1 MSIGL
6 NGLGCLAYVQTVRL
20 AAISAETDAQYAPV
34 TIARPQFE
42 RGTMATFRMYN
53 DTSGAS
59 FGWEAERFYWSNSS
73 GPLEVLSDD
82 GSVIAYKML
91 FDSRIR
97 EVRLTYEPSPDGQ
110 NYLIKN
116 IIAFWNGSPVFEIAG
131 LNKWVTSFQFRY
143 GFSVADV
150 LPSENDIFYGA
161 GKIDTFNAGAGND
174 TILAG
179 GSNDVLHGEGGDDV
193 LDGETGQ
200 DVLYGGNGA
209 DTYFVGQG
217 DIAIEEGTD
226 GAIDLVR
233 TPLTQYTLGDRLDN
247 LTFDGLGPFKGTGNT
262 LDNIIIGGSSGD
274 TLDGAYGVDILIGGL
289 GDDTYVVDNAYDETR
304 EIVDGGTDLV
314 QSWNSYY
321 ALGDEV
327 EDLVYVGFGSFAGIG
342 NIKNNRV
349 LGGSGTD
356 TLDGAGGSDVLSGE
370 AGADVLYGGTG
381 HDWLIGGSGSDTVAG
396 GGGDDN
402 YIVEDASDLVHETAG
417 QGNDTVYAS
426 VSYTLAASA
435 AVEFLSTAD
444 AYAVTS
450 LNLAGSSFAN
460 SIYGNAG
467 ANRLDGKAGADK
479 LYGNGGNDTYFVD
492 DTGDRVVEPST
503 GGTADRVYTT
513 VSHTLSSYVENLYAS
528 DTASVSLTGN
538 TAANVIYGNSGGNK
552 INGGYGNDT
561 LRGSTGKDT
570 FIFSTKLSTSSN
582 RDTIVDFS
590 VADDSIY
597 LDNAIFT
604 KLGSGSMSSPR
615 KVSSSYFTVGSAAKD
630 KNDCI
635 IYNKTTGV
643 LSYDADGSGSGKAV
657 EIAKLSKSLAMTYSD
672 IYIV

>member
-1 MSIGL
+1 
-6 NGLGCLAYVQTVRL
+6 
-20 AAISAETDAQYAPV
+20 
-34 TIARPQFE
+34 
-42 RGTMATFRMYN
+42 MATFRMYN

-73 GPLEVLSDD
+73 GPLEILSDD
-82 GSVIAYKML
+82 GSVIAYRML

-97 EVRLTYEPSPDGQ
+97 EVRLTYEPSPDEQ
-110 NYLIKN
+110 NYLVKD
-116 IIAFWNGSPVFEIAG
+116 IIAFWNGSPVFEVTG
-131 LNKWVTSFQFRY
+131 LNKWVTAVQFRY
-143 GFSVADV
+143 GFSVADM
-150 LPSENDIFYGA
+150 LPSENDTFYGA

-174 TILAG
+174 TIFAG

-200 DVLYGGNGA
+200 DVLHGGNGA

-233 TPLTQYTLGDRLDN
+233 TPLAQYTLGARLDD
-247 LTFDGLGPFKGTGNT
+247 LVFDGLGAFKGTGNT
-262 LDNIIIGGSSGD
+262 LDNIIQGGFDGD
-274 TLDGAYGVDILIGGL
+274 TLDGAYGIDTLIGGF
-289 GDDTYVVDNAYDETR
+289 GDDTYVVDSTYDVTH
-304 EIVDGGTDLV
+304 EIADGGMDLV
-314 QSWNSYY
+314 ESWSSYY

-327 EDLVYVGFGSFAGIG
+327 EDLVYGGYGNFAGVG
-342 NIKNNRV
+342 NSKDNRV

-356 TLDGAGGSDVLSGE
+356 TLDGAGGSDALWGE
-370 AGADVLYGGTG
+370 AGADVLYGGAG

-402 YIVEDASDLVHETAG
+402 YIVEDASDLIDETAG
-417 QGNDTVYAS
+417 QGTDTVYAS

-435 AVEFLSTAD
+435 AVEFLSTTD
-444 AYAVTS
+444 AYAATS
-450 LNLAGSSFAN
+450 LNLAGNSYAN

-467 ANRLDGKAGADK
+467 ANRLDGRAGADK

-492 DTGDRVVEPST
+492 NTGDRVVEPST

-513 VSHTLSSYVENLYAS
+513 VSHTLSSYVEGLYAS
-528 DTASVSLTGN
+528 GTAAISLTGN
-538 TAANVIYGNSGGNK
+538 TAANVIYGNSGANK

-561 LRGSTGKDT
+561 LKGSTGKDV
-570 FIFSTKLSTSSN
+570 FIFSTKLSTSAN

-590 VADDSIY
+590 VADDSLY

-604 KLGSGSMSSPR
+604 KLGSGSLSSP
-615 KVSSSYFTVGSAAKD
+615 KKLSSSYFTVGSAAKD
-630 KNDCI
+630 KNDYV
-635 IYNKTTGV
+635 IYNKSTGV
-643 LSYDADGSGSGKAV
+643 LSYDADGSGSAKAV
-657 EIAKLSKSLAMTYSD
+657 EVAKLVKGLAMTYSD